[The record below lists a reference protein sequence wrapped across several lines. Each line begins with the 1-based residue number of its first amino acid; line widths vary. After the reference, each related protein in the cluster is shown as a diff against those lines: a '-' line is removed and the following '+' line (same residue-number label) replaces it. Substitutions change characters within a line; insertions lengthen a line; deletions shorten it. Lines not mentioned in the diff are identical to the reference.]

1 MRTSEFYAYGALTV
15 VESIWWFSIFA
26 IVGTLLG
33 LGDHRFLGSPFF
45 CWLLSGWLRLGYLVG
60 TNLILVQGNLP
71 GCLCFGRVY
80 FAVACTWVWRDLVI

>member
-33 LGDHRFLGSPFF
+33 LGGSAIPWFPLFL
-45 CWLLSGWLRLGYLVG
+45 LVASGMVSAWVFGGGKFKKEASEKVSTTQEAG
-60 TNLILVQGNLP
+60 TD
-71 GCLCFGRVY
+71 RY
-80 FAVACTWVWRDLVI
+80 M

>member
-33 LGDHRFLGSPFF
+33 LGGSPIPWFPLF
-45 CWLLSGWLRLGYLVG
+45 LLVVLGTVSYTHL
-60 TNLILVQGNLP
+60 TLP
-71 GCLCFGRVY
+71 TK
-80 FAVACTWVWRDLVI
+80 A